1 MRTHLVPGANLSAVL
16 PVTRSA
22 WHAPHA
28 RYSGAHGAPRGRA
41 APSRA
46 RAPRAEFHKMFE
58 ALAAPGAAADG
69 RKAQA
74 FHVVAPS
81 LPGYGFSS
89 APRQPGFGIRKIAAT
104 FDALMSA
111 LGYQTYVA
119 QGAPRCVRGPRSRRG
134 A

>member
-1 MRTHLVPGANLSAVL
+1 M
-16 PVTRSA
+16 A
-22 WHAPHA
+22 WHPRCFDA
-28 RYSGAHGAPRGRA
+28 RRTARPRG
-41 APSRA
+41 
-46 RAPRAEFHKMFE
+46 AEFHKMFE
-58 ALAAPGAAADG
+58 ALAAPKAAADG
-69 RKAQA
+69 RKPQA

-119 QGAPRCVRGPRSRRG
+119 QGAPRRMR
-134 A
+134 